1 MNFGQIAFLMV
12 GAYGT
17 AITVDQGGPFW
28 LGILVGILAAVLLGL
43 LFGLPTLRLRADY
56 LAIVTVASGE
66 VVRTL
71 IRSGD
76 EDSLT
81 HGVFGITQFAGGFYD
96 LNPFSDGLQIWG
108 RWSYSGRALWVA
120 TTAWALVAIF
130 TVVVALLVSSPWGR
144 VLRSIREDED
154 ASRSLGKNVFSYKL
168 QSLVIGGAIGAFG
181 GIIIAIER
189 GSVTPDTYLPVGT
202 FVAYAVLILGGPATK
217 LGPVVGAIVYWFL
230 ISFTDGFLRES
241 IDSGWIGFIKDT
253 DIGAVRFMLVGL
265 ALDAADDLPPA
276 GHPRQTRGGDA
287 RCPVTPRRSSVWSR
301 VPESPSPTPILSVD
315 GVFRSFG
322 GLAAVDVDHLE
333 IQRGGIT
340 ALIGPNG
347 AGKTTLFNLLTGFDQ
362 AAARCVDVR
371 RPVAGAECRRTAS
384 RAPAWS
390 ARSS

>member
-1 MNFGQIAFLMV
+1 M
-12 GAYGT
+12 
-17 AITVDQGGPFW
+17 
-28 LGILVGILAAVLLGL
+28 
-43 LFGLPTLRLRADY
+43 
-56 LAIVTVASGE
+56 
-66 VVRTL
+66 
-71 IRSGD
+71 
-76 EDSLT
+76 
-81 HGVFGITQFAGGFYD
+81 FGITQFAGGFYD

-241 IDSGWIGFIKDT
+241 IDAGWIGFIKDT

-265 ALDAADDLPPA
+265 ALMLLMIFRPQ
-276 GHPRQTRGGDA
+276 GILGKREEVLLDA
-287 RCPVTPRRSSVWSR
+287 RLTPRRSSAWSR

-315 GVFRSFG
+315 GVFRSLRRPG
-322 GLAAVDVDHLE
+322 RGRRRPPRDPARRDHRAHRTERCGQDHAVQPPHRV
-333 IQRGGIT
+333 R
-340 ALIGPNG
+340 P
-347 AGKTTLFNLLTGFDQ
+347 

-371 RPVAGAECRRTAS
+371 RPVAGRSTGVPRRP
-384 RAPAWS
+384 RRDGPHVPADQGAGAHDACS
-390 ARSS
+390 TT